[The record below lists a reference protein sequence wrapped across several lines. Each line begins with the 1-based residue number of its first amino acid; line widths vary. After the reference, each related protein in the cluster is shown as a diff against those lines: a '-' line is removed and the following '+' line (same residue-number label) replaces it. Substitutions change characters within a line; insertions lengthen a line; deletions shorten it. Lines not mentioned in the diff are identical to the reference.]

1 MLGKLLKQEFRATGR
16 IMLPVFGALLIL
28 SVLANFSIRVLD
40 SSAGNN
46 TGLRILAVLV
56 LVFFGAAIFGA
67 LIVTLWLMVTRFY
80 RNLLKDEGYLM
91 HTLPVSVHELIWAK
105 LIVSLVWFV
114 ATALLIFLVMSLTA
128 FNLMNTNL
136 EMIIEGFPSWAEIRQ
151 FLSEAGVLGRVTT
164 LFFQGL
170 LAVVLGTLSTCLH
183 FYAAM
188 SLGHMFTKN
197 KILLSVVFFV
207 GFSFAFNMMEMAYG
221 AVGFSLFDSGPMA
234 MTEFTDGLRFVS
246 TITWHGIILSAI
258 QGAVLY
264 LATVLGLKRGLNL
277 E

>member
-16 IMLPVFGALLIL
+16 IMLPVL
-28 SVLANFSIRVLD
+28 
-40 SSAGNN
+40 
-46 TGLRILAVLV
+46 
-56 LVFFGAAIFGA
+56 GA
-67 LIVTLWLMVTRFY
+67 LIVLAFLASLSGSGLINGVTDVPVLRFLMGMIEFLFGIGVVAAGVVTVVIMISRFY
-80 RNLLKDEGYLM
+80 RNLLQDEGYLM
-91 HTLPVSVHELIWAK
+91 FTLPVSVHELVWAK

-136 EMIIEGFPSWAEIRQ
+136 EMIIEGFPSWTEIRQ

-207 GFSFAFNMMEMAYG
+207 GFSFVFNLLEMGYG
-221 AVGFSLFDSGPMA
+221 MVGISIKNPGSISEFS
-234 MTEFTDGLRFVS
+234 EGLRFMS
-246 TITWHGIILSAI
+246 TVTWHALGICAVQSAVMYI
-258 QGAVLY
+258 
-264 LATVLGLKRGLNL
+264 ATVLGLKRGLNL